1 MQAIHRADGCVE
13 RATAPEPHAARE
25 VCLAEATLTISSK
38 NYSSWS
44 LRGWLL
50 TKFSGLDFD
59 EDVLPV
65 TDVASR
71 AELLILSPS
80 MLVPCLRHEGRTIW
94 NNLAIGE
101 YLAEIRP
108 EAGLMPSDLTRR
120 ARCRS
125 ICGEMHSGFTSMRS
139 ALPMNLR
146 GDYPSFRVWTRAQAD
161 IDRVCA
167 LWRDCFD
174 DFGGPFLM
182 GAERTVADAMF
193 APVCTRF
200 KTYHVALDARCQA
213 YCDLIL
219 ALPEMREWTEAAL
232 AEPVEIEELE
242 MEF

>member
-1 MQAIHRADGCVE
+1 MVAAACHDARAVYWPG
-13 RATAPEPHAARE
+13 E
-25 VCLAEATLTISSK
+25 VCLAEATLTISNK

-50 TKFSGLDFD
+50 VKFSGLHFD

-125 ICGEMHSGFTSMRS
+125 ICGEMHSGFASMRS

-146 GDYPSFRVWTRAQAD
+146 GDYPSFRIWSRAQAD
-161 IDRVCA
+161 IERICA
-167 LWRDCFD
+167 IWRDCLD

-200 KTYHVALDARCQA
+200 KTYHVALDTRCQGLLRPHPRPA
-213 YCDLIL
+213 RDARMDGSGAGRAGRDRGTRDGVLG
-219 ALPEMREWTEAAL
+219 RRDR
-232 AEPVEIEELE
+232 
-242 MEF
+242 

>member
-1 MQAIHRADGCVE
+1 MSH
-13 RATAPEPHAARE
+13 
-25 VCLAEATLTISSK
+25 ATLTISSK

-44 LRGWLL
+44 LRGWLM
-50 TKFSGLDFD
+50 TKFSGLPFE
-59 EDVLPV
+59 EDILPV
-65 TDVASR
+65 TDLASR

-108 EAGLMPSDLTRR
+108 QAGLLPSDIGRR

-125 ICGEMHSGFTSMRS
+125 ISGEMHSGFSSLRS

-146 GDYPSFRVWTRAQAD
+146 GDYPSFKVWSRAQAD
-161 IDRVCA
+161 IDRIGA
-167 LWRDCFD
+167 IWRECLET
-174 DFGGPFLM
+174 FGGPFLL
-182 GAERTVADAMF
+182 GPERTIADAMF

-200 KTYHVALDARCQA
+200 KTYHVSLDTTCEA
-213 YCDLIL
+213 YCKRIL
-219 ALPEMREWTEAAL
+219 ALPEMIEWTDAAL
-232 AEPVEIEELE
+232 AEPIEIEELE

>member
-1 MQAIHRADGCVE
+1 MAENRLAD
-13 RATAPEPHAARE
+13 
-25 VCLAEATLTISSK
+25 ATLTISSK

-50 TKFSGLDFD
+50 AKFSGLDFV
-59 EDVLPV
+59 EDMLPL

-71 AELLILSPS
+71 AELLVLSPS

-108 EAGLMPSDLTRR
+108 EAGLLPSDLTRR

-125 ICGEMHSGFTSMRS
+125 ISGEMHSGFASLRS

-146 GDYPSFRVWTRAQAD
+146 GDYPNFRIWSRAQAD
-161 IDRVCA
+161 VDRI
-167 LWRDCFD
+167 LTIWRDCFD
-174 DFGGPFLM
+174 EFGGPFLM
-182 GAERTVADAMF
+182 GAERSIADAMF

-200 KTYHVALDARCQA
+200 KTYHVAIDDRCQA
-213 YCDLIL
+213 YCDLVL
-219 ALPEMREWTEAAL
+219 ALPEMREWAAGAL

>member
-1 MQAIHRADGCVE
+1 MSR
-13 RATAPEPHAARE
+13 
-25 VCLAEATLTISSK
+25 ATLTISSK

-50 TKFSGLDFD
+50 TKFSGLPFE

-65 TDVASR
+65 TDLASR

-80 MLVPCLRHEGRTIW
+80 MLVPCLRHEGRVIW

-108 EAGLMPSDLTRR
+108 EAGLLPAEIGRR
-120 ARCRS
+120 AYCRS
-125 ICGEMHSGFTSMRS
+125 ISGEMHSGFSSLRS

-146 GDYPSFRVWTRAQAD
+146 GDYPSFKVWSRAQAD
-161 IDRVCA
+161 IDRICA
-167 LWRDCFD
+167 IWRNCLKDH
-174 DFGGPFLM
+174 GGPFLM
-182 GAERTVADAMF
+182 GPERTIADAMF

-200 KTYHVALDARCQA
+200 KTYHVSLDAPCQD
-213 YCDLIL
+213 YCASIL
-219 ALPEMREWTEAAL
+219 GLPEMIEWTDAAK